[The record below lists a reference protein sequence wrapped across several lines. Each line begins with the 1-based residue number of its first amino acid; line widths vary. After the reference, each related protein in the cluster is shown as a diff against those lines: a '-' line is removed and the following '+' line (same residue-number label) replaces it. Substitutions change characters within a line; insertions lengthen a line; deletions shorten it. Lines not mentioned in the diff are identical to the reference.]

1 MKEDIQMNLPN
12 QITLLRVIL
21 IPVFMLFALID
32 FGMGQVS
39 FLGGMPVRVE
49 FLISG
54 FIFIFA
60 SVSDWVDGYL
70 ARKWQLVTNMG
81 KFLDPL
87 ADKLLVSAALIVLVQ
102 LGLTNS
108 VVAVIIIAREFAV
121 TGLRLL
127 QIEQGFVSAAGQL
140 GKIKTAVTMVALVF
154 LLLGDPFSQWI
165 GISLGQIL
173 LYIGVFFT
181 VLSGIE
187 YFYKGKDV
195 FLQDKQ

>member
-1 MKEDIQMNLPN
+1 MNIPN

-32 FGMGQVS
+32 FGMGQIS
-39 FLGGMPVRVE
+39 FLGGMSIRVE

-54 FIFIFA
+54 LIFIFA

-108 VVAVIIIAREFAV
+108 VIAVIIIAREFAV

-154 LLLGDPFSQWI
+154 LLLGDPFSQWL
-165 GISLGQIL
+165 GFSLGTIL

>member
-1 MKEDIQMNLPN
+1 MNLPN
-12 QITLLRVIL
+12 QITLFRVIL
-21 IPVFMLFALID
+21 IPIFMLFALVD
-32 FGMGQVS
+32 FGMGHIS
-39 FLGGMPVRVE
+39 FLGGMSIRIE
-49 FLISG
+49 YLISG
-54 FIFIFA
+54 IIFILA

-140 GKIKTAVTMVALVF
+140 GKIKTAVTMVALIF
-154 LLLGDPFSQWI
+154 LLLGDPLSQWI
-165 GISLGQIL
+165 GFSLGQVL

-195 FLQDKQ
+195 FLQDKK

>member
-1 MKEDIQMNLPN
+1 MNLPN
-12 QITLLRVIL
+12 QITLFRVIL
-21 IPVFMLFALID
+21 IPIFMLFALVD
-32 FGMGQVS
+32 FGMGYIS
-39 FLGGMPVRVE
+39 FLGGMSIRIE

-54 FIFIFA
+54 IIFILA

-87 ADKLLVSAALIVLVQ
+87 ADKLLVSAALIVLVE

-140 GKIKTAVTMVALVF
+140 GKIKTAVTMVALIF
-154 LLLGDPFSQWI
+154 LLLGDPLSQWI
-165 GISLGQIL
+165 GFSLGQVL

-195 FLQDKQ
+195 FLVDKK